1 MIQAKPEL
9 HLFEGYGI
17 ELEYMI
23 VDAITLDVR
32 PLADQLFKAVTGE
45 FASEFINKKMAW
57 SNELVNHVVEIKTYG
72 PARDVRKLSQQ
83 FHENVREINSEL
95 ENMGARL
102 MPTGMHPWMNPYKE
116 TMLWPHEFSEIY
128 QLYNKIFDCKGHGW
142 ANVQSTHINLPFQGD
157 KEFEKLHAAV
167 RLILPIIPALAASTP
182 FLEGNDTGL
191 MDARLEAYRHNQ
203 VKIPSL
209 TGKVIPERVFS
220 KKDYQQVI
228 FDPIIQDIKP
238 YDTEH
243 ILDRHFLNSRG
254 AIARFD
260 RNALEIRLID
270 AQECPRAEIAVFIGI
285 VSALK
290 LIALER
296 FADLET
302 QKQFSEEELLA
313 ILVKTIQ
320 KGEDALIENSNYLQA
335 LGLPKEK
342 AQAKEVWQH
351 LYEVFEPALFEEHRL
366 DLMYIL
372 EHGSLAT
379 RLKKAVGKVEKTS
392 LYNAYDQLTDCL
404 SNNSLL

>member
-1 MIQAKPEL
+1 MIQSKPEL
-9 HLFEGYGI
+9 HLFEAYGI

-72 PARDVRKLSQQ
+72 PTRDVRKLSQQ

-95 ENMGARL
+95 ENLGARL
-102 MPTGMHPWMNPYKE
+102 MPSGMHPWMNPYKE

-157 KEFEKLHAAV
+157 KEFEKLHAAI
-167 RLILPIIPALAASTP
+167 RLMLPIIPALAASTP
-182 FLEGNDTGL
+182 FLEGNDTGF

-203 VKIPSL
+203 IKIPSL

-220 KKDYQQVI
+220 KKDYQSVI
-228 FDPIIQDIKP
+228 FEPIIHDIKP
-238 YDTEH
+238 YDSEH
-243 ILDRHFLNSRG
+243 LLDRHFLNSRG

-270 AQECPRAEIAVFIGI
+270 SQECPRADVAVFIGI

-290 LIALER
+290 LFALER
-296 FADLET
+296 FVDLET
-302 QKQFSEEELLA
+302 QKSFTEDELLA
-313 ILVKTIQ
+313 ILIATIQ
-320 KGEDALIENSNYLQA
+320 KGEEAWIENANYLHA
-335 LGLPKEK
+335 LGINKDK
-342 AQAKEVWQH
+342 VVAKEVWQH
-351 LYEVFEPALFEEHRL
+351 LFEEFEPALFEEHRL
-366 DLMYIL
+366 DLKYIL
-372 EHGSLAT
+372 QHGSLAT
-379 RLKKAVGKVEKTS
+379 RLKKAVGKVDKTN
-392 LYNAYDQLTDCL
+392 LYNVYDQLTDCL

>member
-1 MIQAKPEL
+1 MIHTKPEL

-45 FASEFINKKMAW
+45 FAFEFINNKMAW
-57 SNELVNHVVEIKTYG
+57 SNVLVNHVVEIKTYG
-72 PARDVRKLSQQ
+72 PTRDVRKLSQQ

-116 TMLWPHEFSEIY
+116 TMFWPHEFSEIY
-128 QLYNKIFDCKGHGW
+128 QLYYKIFDCKGHGW

-191 MDARLEAYRHNQ
+191 MDARLEAYRHNL

-209 TGKVIPERVFS
+209 IGKVIPERVFS

-228 FDPIIQDIKP
+228 IDPIIQDINP

-260 RNALEIRLID
+260 RNSLEIRLID
-270 AQECPRAEIAVFIGI
+270 SQECPRAEIAVFVGI

-296 FADLET
+296 FTDLET
-302 QKQFSEEELLA
+302 QKQFSEEELLP
-313 ILVKTIQ
+313 ILIKTIQ
-320 KGEDALIENSNYLQA
+320 DAENAWIENTNYLQA
-335 LGLPKEK
+335 LGLSKKK
-342 AQAKEVWQH
+342 AQAKEIWQH
-351 LYEVFEPALFEEHRL
+351 LFEIFEPALFKEHRL
-366 DLMYIL
+366 DLLYIL

-379 RLKKAVGKVEKTS
+379 RLKKAVGKVEKTN